1 MAAGMVEALVPLIS
15 SHHSEDEVARTA
27 WMAVNWL
34 IYVDS
39 GKQRFLKAG
48 GLPLLLRSLNR
59 TPLTTG
65 VVFASRKLAMHPPT
79 QKALIEA
86 NAVPLLVKR
95 FSPPSALFSYFVSH
109 FVHSHF

>member
-1 MAAGMVEALVPLIS
+1 MVEALVPLIS
-15 SHHSEDEVARTA
+15 SHSSSGDDEVPRTA

-34 IYVDS
+34 IYVDN

-48 GLPLLLRSLNR
+48 GLPLLLGALNK

-65 VVFASRKLAMHPPT
+65 VVFASRKLAMHAPS
-79 QKALIEA
+79 QRALIEA

-95 FSPPSALFSYFVSH
+95 SFDVALRNHSASTQRLF
-109 FVHSHF
+109 